1 MNLPDAARSY
11 GEFGMVPDR
20 YQDAIRAGL
29 AFFEC
34 RLNKRHRWGIS
45 IQGPFDVAVSE
56 AEQQVMTTAQ
66 SIRYNI
72 RWITDSSR
80 PSIRLQPLKAKSEI
94 SVGFIVDDPGWYNRI
109 LLADNPP
116 YHVVAYHSQGGVHP
130 ASIINPWFDCIRE
143 VLFEKKIRYNVIDK
157 EGRLIKDFTD
167 KESAEEFMKTPD
179 DNHGGRL
186 LYPRSKIVES
196 EYFDKTDQVKK
207 IIRENRQIFRGWTNA
222 AEFKPIKAKIQ
233 AMIDER
239 IGSLPK
245 TVGTMTLS
253 DIAKMTP
260 EERDAALAALM
271 AMKGQVSRETEKRI
285 DAFGKDGKAMRRGQ
299 LETHARNIGVEN
311 PESFPNRDTL
321 LDAIVIKQNGD
332 RTIPA
337 NIEEIEKEVVT

>member
-157 EGRLIKDFTD
+157 DGRLIRDFTD
-167 KESAEEFMKTPD
+167 KESAVEFMKTPD

-222 AEFKPIKAKIQ
+222 AEFKPIKAQIQ

-239 IGSLPK
+239 MGSLPK
-245 TVGTMTLS
+245 TSSTMTLS

-260 EERDAALAALM
+260 EERDVALAALM
-271 AMKGQVSRETEKRI
+271 AMKGSAVSRETEKRVDI
-285 DAFGKDGKAMRRGQ
+285 LGKGINRSVLMV
-299 LETHARNIGVEN
+299 HAHNIGVEN
-311 PESFPNRDTL
+311 PEAIPNKEQL
-321 LDAIVIKQNGD
+321 IDAIIIKQNGD
-332 RTIPA
+332 RTIPEK
-337 NIEEIEKEVVT
+337 IEPIEKEVVT